1 MFLFVHIEKCGGTTF
16 SDILSLTFPRYL
28 RITKN
33 NFGGNDSRNDLTYV
47 EFQKLLKYF
56 PSGIGGHC
64 IRPYK
69 VEYSKPIIYIT
80 YFRDPIERYISHMNH
95 NIEGGWS
102 KSFSEFIKKDY
113 YVNFMTK
120 KMAGEDDFNKACLY
134 LDKFDFIG
142 DVDKFNQ
149 SLNAFQDVLNVRF
162 YGNKIP
168 KNERKNKEG
177 YISFEDLNSQQK
189 LLVEERNKNDI
200 LLYEKYILKSNN
212 LKNYSDSIQLKE
224 PSDLRVKIIGKLN
237 KFKKENIVNP
247 IRTR

>member
-1 MFLFVHIEKCGGTTF
+1 
-16 SDILSLTFPRYL
+16 
-28 RITKN
+28 
-33 NFGGNDSRNDLTYV
+33 
-47 EFQKLLKYF
+47 
-56 PSGIGGHC
+56 
-64 IRPYK
+64 
-69 VEYSKPIIYIT
+69 
-80 YFRDPIERYISHMNH
+80 MNH